1 MGYFGTRR
9 GHEGRGK
16 GIQAPVVR
24 GGDHSSYVKAQS
36 GFSHSQSNS
45 QTGTGLES
53 EGPQHVSKPQSIA
66 IMPQLPRPNLSVS
79 TDGLVSM
86 PRVRRDNAS
95 LNSHPQGLMS
105 GHQTLSHFE
114 MARLER
120 DRRDWRELAAF
131 LRTND
136 PPKSNFMS
144 NMDEEDDGKAKRHAA
159 PLKMFRRSAAKKN
172 QSSSTKPL
180 QLPDSAV
187 AARTTKGHWHIA
199 ISIPLSAIS
208 TFADDA
214 YQPTTQHPK
223 VEEEEERPL
232 SSQPPSYRPASA
244 QEVRRGSISSTPSQ
258 SGIHPALRKEQS
270 MPIVSS
276 NRDSEDLNCDAAQ
289 TMKSYNLQE
298 SLNDEEPAPGPQ
310 LLDQELSSS
319 KRDSGASPTSPASSS
334 PMMKRGTFGAVYV
347 NDIDRNNSHRTDPRH
362 SGGTAYSERTLDANG
377 HSRGM
382 SNGSTNSQMPTSI
395 ELPRRSSSRPKDSTT
410 SSKRPVTPSKSDRR
424 RQEGHMNTGSGDS
437 ASSAAMIEATEG
449 MQHQL
454 IVSMRN
460 APRTPAPT
468 RALPDL
474 PEVSD
479 DGCVCPNHHH
489 GRSISEGGKQ
499 CQSAPGQGPSP
510 KKLFQERQE
519 KVKALRRRDMEAM
532 KAREKNRR
540 STHPPAAN
548 MNMVCAPG
556 CQHAKSQSK
565 SVPPRSRARGNSKRE
580 ARDAAGTPAFNSRVN
595 VAGGAI
601 GLSPIR
607 TIASTSP
614 TGAQLGMYS
623 CATATSTSQSLP
635 DDFLD
640 SLLPSYDCHRLS
652 SAANRQSN
660 ISNSAT
666 NNTMMDGRKVI
677 RSGRSSRSDAD
688 RTIRTLTPPRS
699 LSPYFATSDEDG
711 VHPLSPHSSIRR
723 QSQQSRQST
732 IPHTSSNTSTKRNSR
747 TSYHRRMKYKKSIE
761 DVREL
766 KERMKR
772 LERDNERI
780 LKTLNAMM
788 GMHQGVKDLCE
799 LLAPNRP
806 FTSATE
812 NTSTSQATLR
822 PMTEGEK
829 AARRVSR
836 TLELTPLSLRESPR
850 SSWSIR
856 ASTYADEEMAQR
868 MRDLEADM
876 VRLGHRSLEFE
887 TGRTVRAKTGCDALT
902 PVSGS
907 GFEELSMV
915 EPLMREVRMNAR
927 VSHESRRECTDEEEL
942 GFGSEQGC

>member
-1 MGYFGTRR
+1 M
-9 GHEGRGK
+9 
-16 GIQAPVVR
+16 QAPVVR
-24 GGDHSSYVKAQS
+24 YGDHFSHLKAKG
-36 GFSHSQSNS
+36 GFTHSQSNRKVEEDS
-45 QTGTGLES
+45 EP
-53 EGPQHVSKPQSIA
+53 EGPQHFSTPHSIV
-66 IMPQLPRPNLSVS
+66 IMPQSPRPNLSVS
-79 TDGLVSM
+79 TDGLVSI
-86 PRVRRDNAS
+86 PRPRRENAS

-144 NMDEEDDGKAKRHAA
+144 NMDEERGGKAKKHAA
-159 PLKMFRRSAAKKN
+159 PLKMFRKSKGKKSP
-172 QSSSTKPL
+172 SSSTKPL

-214 YQPTTQHPK
+214 HQPTTQHPRVK
-223 VEEEEERPL
+223 EEEERPL

-244 QEVRRGSISSTPSQ
+244 QDVRRGSISPTPSQ
-258 SGIHPALRKEQS
+258 NSIHPALRKEQS

-276 NRDSEDLNCDAAQ
+276 NRDSEDLNGDAAN
-289 TMKSYNLQE
+289 TMKSYNRQE
-298 SLNDEEPAPGPQ
+298 RLNNEGPVSGPQ
-310 LLDQELSSS
+310 SLDQVLSSS
-319 KRDSGASPTSPASSS
+319 KRSSGASPTSPASSS
-334 PMMKRGTFGAVYV
+334 PLMKRGTFGAVYV
-347 NDIDRNNSHRTDPRH
+347 NEIDRNNSQRTDPRH
-362 SGGTAYSERTLDANG
+362 SGGTAHSERTLDANG

-395 ELPRRSSSRPKDSTT
+395 ELPRRSSSRPKDSTISPT
-410 SSKRPVTPSKSDRR
+410 SPITPIKSSKR

-449 MQHQL
+449 LQHQL
-454 IVSMRN
+454 ASSMRN

-479 DGCVCPNHHH
+479 DGCSCPNHHH

-499 CQSAPGQGPSP
+499 CQPASGPNP
-510 KKLFQERQE
+510 KKLLQERQE
-519 KVKALRRRDMEAM
+519 KVRALRRRDIEAM
-532 KAREKNRR
+532 KAKEKSRR
-540 STHPPAAN
+540 RITHPPATNAN
-548 MNMVCAPG
+548 MDCAPG
-556 CQHAKSQSK
+556 CQHAKSQSEIL
-565 SVPPRSRARGNSKRE
+565 PPRSQARNNLKRE
-580 ARDAAGTPAFNSRVN
+580 RRHEANAPAFNSRVN
-595 VAGGAI
+595 AVNGGI

-614 TGAQLGMYS
+614 TDAQLRMYD

-640 SLLPSYDCHRLS
+640 SLLPSYDYHRLS
-652 SAANRQSN
+652 SAANRHSN
-660 ISNSAT
+660 ISTSVT
-666 NNTMMDGRKVI
+666 NNTMMDGRKAS
-677 RSGRSSRSDAD
+677 RSGRSNRSDGD

-699 LSPYFATSDEDG
+699 LSPSFASSDEDG

-723 QSQQSRQST
+723 QSQS
-732 IPHTSSNTSTKRNSR
+732 ILAHTPTNTSAKRNSR
-747 TSYHRRMKYKKSIE
+747 TSFHRRMESKESIE
-761 DVREL
+761 DVKEI

-788 GMHQGVKDLCE
+788 GMQQGVKDLCE
-799 LLAPNRP
+799 LLAPSRHS
-806 FTSATE
+806 TSATQSAHA
-812 NTSTSQATLR
+812 TQASQATLR

-829 AARRVSR
+829 AASR
-836 TLELTPLSLRESPR
+836 TLEPKPLSLRGSPR
-850 SSWSIR
+850 DSGSIR
-856 ASTYADEEMAQR
+856 ASQYGDEDMAQR
-868 MRDLEADM
+868 MRNLEEDM
-876 VRLGHRSLEFE
+876 EMLGHRGLEVE
-887 TGRTVRAKTGCDALT
+887 SGRTVRGNAGCDAL
-902 PVSGS
+902 PSVDRG
-907 GFEELSMV
+907 GWEELSAV

-927 VSHESRRECTDEEEL
+927 VSHESRREFTDEEEL
-942 GFGSEQGC
+942 GFGLMEQGC